1 MLVLMI
7 ECRKV
12 PVDMDNVEKENP
24 VDMDNAEN
32 QLQLTWMSS

>member
-1 MLVLMI
+1 MI